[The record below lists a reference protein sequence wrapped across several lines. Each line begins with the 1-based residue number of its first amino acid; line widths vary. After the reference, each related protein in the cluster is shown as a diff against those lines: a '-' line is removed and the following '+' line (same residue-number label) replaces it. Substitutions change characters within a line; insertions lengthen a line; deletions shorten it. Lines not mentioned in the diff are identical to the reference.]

1 MDINSSHFFFSSH
14 KKTIPYNPTTN
25 LLILFTKSRI
35 SKSYNL
41 IQDGSIL
48 DTLLSNQ
55 RQLLYQYRR
64 LAHMDFEKIKI
75 LARKGLLPNKDI
87 TNCKTLLYSF
97 CIQAKQPRTS
107 ITANATSSTIKSRN
121 LKPRDKA
128 SCN

>member
-1 MDINSSHFFFSSH
+1 MN
-14 KKTIPYNPTTN
+14 KTLPYDPATN
-25 LLILFTKSRI
+25 LPMLYIESGLTKL
-35 SKSYNL
+35 YNL
-41 IQDGSIL
+41 IQDDSST
-48 DTLLSNQ
+48 DLLSHAQ
-55 RQLLYQYRR
+55 QQLLYWHRR